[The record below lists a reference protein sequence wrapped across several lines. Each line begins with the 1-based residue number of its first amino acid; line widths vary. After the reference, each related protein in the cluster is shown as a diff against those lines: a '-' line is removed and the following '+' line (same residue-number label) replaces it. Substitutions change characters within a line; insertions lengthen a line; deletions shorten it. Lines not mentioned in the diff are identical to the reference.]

1 LRSNQNLFRR
11 TSLKRFIG
19 VLVVALAASSAVAA
33 DSDFYQRLLQRGI
46 AHYNDGNYAP
56 AMQELKLA
64 AFGLVDSLDQFETAY
79 VYYTNAA
86 QKLQKEASAR
96 DALQRI
102 LAAEK
107 IEHRYAALTLPAE
120 VRTAF
125 EAAARSLLRRDEL
138 GLLRIGSAA
147 APKTT
152 EIVVPDPI
160 VPAPKTPQPAPATP
174 QPAPTTPQPAPVT
187 PQPQPKAP
195 QPAPV
200 IPQPAPV
207 KPQPQPVPR
216 APQPAPVIPQPV
228 PVKPQPQ
235 PVPVKP
241 QPQPAPVTPQPVPV
255 PVKPQPQIATP
266 QPQPVQP
273 APQPQPP
280 LPQPAA
286 PPQPPTRPAPAN
298 DTGETIFAAERAV
311 NQGDLASA
319 RNLYRALLAQPQL
332 PRTSALRIAEG
343 LYRSRDFPNT
353 VKAFGRA
360 MPLAR
365 GEEPYRYYLAV
376 ALYETGNYA
385 AAKRELAAALPYID
399 ETPDVSRYRAKIE
412 GAVE

>member
-1 LRSNQNLFRR
+1 M
-11 TSLKRFIG
+11 
-19 VLVVALAASSAVAA
+19 LVVALAASSAVAA

-64 AFGLVDSLDQFETAY
+64 AFGLVDSLDHFETAY

-138 GLLRIGSAA
+138 GLLRIGTAA

-160 VPAPKTPQPAPATP
+160 VPAPKTPQPPPATP
-174 QPAPTTPQPAPVT
+174 QPAPATPQPAPVT

-195 QPAPV
+195 QPVAV

-216 APQPAPVIPQPV
+216 APQPAPVIPQPQ
-228 PVKPQPQ
+228 PAKPQPM
-235 PVPVKP
+235 K
-241 QPQPAPVTPQPVPV
+241 PQPAPITPQPSTQQPPVTQQPQSVP
-255 PVKPQPQIATP
+255 PQPQS
-266 QPQPVQP
+266 
-273 APQPQPP
+273 
-280 LPQPAA
+280 
-286 PPQPPTRPAPAN
+286 QPPTRPAASN
-298 DTGETIFAAERAV
+298 DIGETIFAAERAV